1 MSKIQDALSKLQRNR
16 ASESPPRTDSSRSE
30 PSRSESSRSGASGL
44 FRQLPPEEV
53 EPFARTVDRLEVPF
67 KMDGS
72 KRRAHHYGGR
82 LLSVDRAQLR
92 AAGLLAPE
100 SQERKLADEYRQI
113 KRPLITSAMGRGNRP
128 LERAN
133 LLMVASAVSG
143 EGKTFTCINLCLS
156 IATEKDW
163 SVVLVDADCAKPHVS
178 RLFGVEDAPGLLD
191 ALRDHDLE
199 LESLIC
205 PTDVPGLA
213 VLPAGGRDELA
224 AELLAS
230 ARMESLCAAL
240 SAADPKRMIVFDS
253 SPLLQTTEAP
263 VVATHV
269 GQVVVVVQADKTSQ
283 QRVTAAL
290 SKLDPEASIS
300 LVLNQAKGISSDA
313 YGYGGYYGQY
323 GQYGDEADTSAPE
336 TEQPGSTARSARA

>member
-16 ASESPPRTDSSRSE
+16 SGDA
-30 PSRSESSRSGASGL
+30 PSRAGDSGL
-44 FRQLPPEEV
+44 FPKPPPPEEI
-53 EPFARTVDRLEVPF
+53 EPFAQTVDRLEVPF

-72 KRRAHHYGGR
+72 KRRAHHYGGH
-82 LLSVDRAQLR
+82 LLSLDRTQLR

-113 KRPLITSAMGRGNRP
+113 KRPLINSAMGRGPRP
-128 LERAN
+128 LARGN
-133 LLMVASAVSG
+133 ILMVASAVSG

-178 RLFGVEDAPGLLD
+178 RLFGLEDAPGLLD
-191 ALRDHDLE
+191 ALRDHDLK

-205 PTDVPGLA
+205 PTDVPGLS

-230 ARMESLCAAL
+230 ARMESLCEEL
-240 SAADPKRMIVFDS
+240 STADPKRMIVFDS

-263 VVATHV
+263 VLAAHV
-269 GQVVVVVQADKTSQ
+269 GQVVVVVQAEKTSQ

-290 SKLDPEASIS
+290 AKLDPEASIN

-323 GQYGDEADTSAPE
+323 GQYGQDADGAEAADGAS
-336 TEQPGSTARSARA
+336 GSSPRTR